1 MRSSIFT
8 LTYSLL
14 SVFLLLTYMQV
25 QTCIVQAENHNY
37 GDNNAD
43 ENTEEIDFE
52 EEFIDFFNLLD
63 KNELLSLLGDNTSKE
78 CFQYLF
84 NVKSRD
90 QTLNLPPPRVMFS

>member
-1 MRSSIFT
+1 MGSSLFT

-25 QTCIVQAENHNY
+25 QTSIVQAENHIY
-37 GDNNAD
+37 GYNNTD

-52 EEFIDFFNLLD
+52 KEFIDFFNLLD
-63 KNELLSLLGDNTSKE
+63 KNELLSHFGENKSKE

-84 NVKSRD
+84 NVKSIH
-90 QTLNLPPPRVMFS
+90 QSLNLPPPRVMFS